1 MSRAAVLLFCFL
13 LLVSCA
19 VSSPADPLPEE
30 SGRTETLQSAVPGTE
45 TAAAARTD
53 AVTDAATVP
62 PDTAGA
68 PGTAAPSSPEG
79 TTAPPETDL
88 PDPEPP
94 ETTPTEPEPPE
105 TEPVTDPPETAA
117 PEPPESLPEDTSAP
131 FFLAFNRYVALEKG
145 SKFNIHRYLSYAD
158 DLDPDVVFTV
168 TGTVD
173 PDTVGV
179 YPLSLEIRDA
189 AGNASYASM
198 EVEIVEAFPP
208 SQPVEPE
215 PPRAFDDFLKT
226 YQNENAAVGIDVS
239 RWQGEIDFE
248 RVAAAGC
255 EFVII
260 RIGGYADGL
269 FEDPYYR
276 ANIRGAKK
284 AGLKVG
290 VYWYSEENGPAAV
303 REHAAYLYEL
313 LDGEELDLPVFFD
326 WEDFLW
332 FETYRMSLRD
342 LNEMFLA
349 FREEAEARGCRAALY
364 NSKYYLGL
372 LWNDA
377 VKEGGVWLAHYVD
390 ETSYTGEYFLWQQ
403 GIGRIDGIDG
413 DVDYDVFYPGR
424 LAATPGGAD

>member
-1 MSRAAVLLFCFL
+1 MSRAAVLLLCL
-13 LLVSCA
+13 LLFVSCA
-19 VSSPADPLPEE
+19 VSSPAGPLPEE
-30 SGRTETLQSAVPGTE
+30 SGRTETARSAAPGGE
-45 TAAAARTD
+45 TA
-53 AVTDAATVP
+53 P
-62 PDTAGA
+62 PDTAPAAPPDTDGA
-68 PGTAAPSSPEG
+68 PETAALTAPEETVASPE
-79 TTAPPETDL
+79 
-88 PDPEPP
+88 
-94 ETTPTEPEPPE
+94 
-105 TEPVTDPPETAA
+105 TDPPETAPSETDPPETDPPETDPPETA
-117 PEPPESLPEDTSAP
+117 PPVKEPPAKDPLPEDTSAP
-131 FFLAFNRYVALEKG
+131 FFLALNRFVALEKG

-189 AGNASYASM
+189 AGNASSASM

-208 SQPVEPE
+208 PEPDTTDPE
-215 PPRAFDDFLKT
+215 PPRSFDGFRET
-226 YQNENAAVGIDVS
+226 YQSENAAVGIDVS
-239 RWQGEIDFE
+239 RWQGEIDFG

-255 EFVII
+255 EFAVI
-260 RIGGYADGL
+260 RIGGYSDGL
-269 FEDPYYR
+269 FEDPCYR
-276 ANIRGAKK
+276 ENIRNAKK

-290 VYWYSEENGPAAV
+290 VYWYSEENGPASV
-303 REHAAYLYEL
+303 REHAAYLYDL

-332 FETYRMSLRD
+332 FETYRMSVRD

-349 FREEAEARGCRAALY
+349 FREEAEARGYRAALY

-390 ETSYTGEYFLWQQ
+390 ETTYTGEYFLWQQ

-413 DVDYDVFYPGR
+413 DVDYDVLYPGR
-424 LAATPGGAD
+424 LAPAAGAAG